1 MQYNNPLR
9 SFHLLFA
16 LTLFVLI
23 RHPAAVTIIEILAV
37 VGVVIWAAGYRL
49 IRVRIQSF
57 KYFTLHLKQQFSLN
71 NSISNFLNSVKRR
84 RIAALF
90 PGLLG
95 EIGLTSPVK
104 LFGRTRQYIW
114 RRDKTGWIRT
124 NTAKSGSNERDL
136 PFQKSL
142 SSKKGTLEMI

>member
-16 LTLFVLI
+16 LTLFFLI

-84 RIAALF
+84 RIAALS
-90 PGLLG
+90 PRVLG

-104 LFGRTRQYIW
+104 LFGRTRQFIW
-114 RRDKTGWIRT
+114 RRDKTG
-124 NTAKSGSNERDL
+124 
-136 PFQKSL
+136 
-142 SSKKGTLEMI
+142 

>member
-1 MQYNNPLR
+1 MQYNRPLR
-9 SFHLLFA
+9 SFRLLFT

-49 IRVRIQSF
+49 IRVRIESF

-90 PGLLG
+90 LGVLG
-95 EIGLTSPVK
+95 EIGFDVTSQVFRENSP
-104 LFGRTRQYIW
+104 I
-114 RRDKTGWIRT
+114 
-124 NTAKSGSNERDL
+124 
-136 PFQKSL
+136 
-142 SSKKGTLEMI
+142 

>member
-1 MQYNNPLR
+1 MIGLPPEEYWSIPEDRGGYQMQYNNPLR

-57 KYFTLHLKQQFSLN
+57 KYFTLRLKQQFSLN
-71 NSISNFLNSVKRR
+71 NSISNFLNSVNYRR
-84 RIAALF
+84 RIAALS
-90 PGLLG
+90 PRVLG

-104 LFGRTRQYIW
+104 LFGRTRQFIW
-114 RRDKTGWIRT
+114 RRDKTG
-124 NTAKSGSNERDL
+124 
-136 PFQKSL
+136 
-142 SSKKGTLEMI
+142 